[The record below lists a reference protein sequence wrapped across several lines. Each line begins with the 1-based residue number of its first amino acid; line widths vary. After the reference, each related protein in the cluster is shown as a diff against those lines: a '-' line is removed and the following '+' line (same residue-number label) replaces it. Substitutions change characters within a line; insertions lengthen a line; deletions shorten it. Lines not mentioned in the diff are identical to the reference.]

1 MASAVFR
8 FSLTTLAAAAGL
20 AMLPA
25 QAQTPATATQTI
37 EVTGRVLN
45 LAPGI
50 GGFGNQP
57 LSRVPLAGNV
67 TTTTMLDDLGA
78 TRLSDLTRLDA
89 SLSDAYNSE
98 GYWSFLSVRGYVLDN
113 RFNYRRDGLPI
124 NAETAIGLAN
134 KERIEV
140 LKGTSGIQ
148 AGTSAPG
155 GLVNFVVKRPDG
167 NVRSAGLS
175 WRENGSVGVAADLSQ
190 RFGQNEAFG
199 LRVNAAYDHLD
210 PQTRSLQGHA
220 RQLSLAGD
228 WRIAPD
234 TLLEAEFEHSLQSQP
249 SVPGFSLLG
258 SRVPDASRIDPRTNL
273 NNQPWSQPV
282 VLEGN
287 TASLRLQQK
296 LGGDWRLVAHGM
308 TQRLTSDDRLAYP
321 FGCEAEGNYDRY
333 CSDGTFDLYDFRS
346 DNERRRS
353 DALDL
358 SASGSASLAGL
369 SHQISTGVLFTRYK
383 SRLQGQAYNYVGVG
397 NIDGT
402 AVTEPDPTLGDANTN
417 RDERN
422 TELYLRDVVSLTQDL
437 RLWAGLR
444 HTRLHR
450 DSVRTDGSRPTSY
463 SQGETLPWLAL
474 SHQLT
479 PATLVYASWGQGLE
493 SDVVPNRSR
502 YRNAGEALPALK
514 SRQTEL
520 GIKHEEGDIN
530 ASLVAFS
537 IDRPMAADVCDADDS
552 CVRRNAGSARHRG
565 LEAALGW
572 RTGPWQLNAS
582 AMWLHARVRG
592 EGFGANDG
600 NRPTNVPPRTLRLQ
614 GSYAMPAVPGLQL
627 QAGLVYEGN
636 KMVLEDNS
644 ARIPGWTTTS
654 LGLRYLQR
662 LQGSQ
667 VTWRL
672 GVDNLSDKRAWR
684 ESPFQF
690 GHAYLYPLAPRTF
703 RASFQLD
710 L

>member
-1 MASAVFR
+1 MGHEVQAQ
-8 FSLTTLAAAAGL
+8 LAAAREHAGKL
-20 AMLPA
+20 FR
-25 QAQTPATATQTI
+25 
-37 EVTGRVLN
+37 RV
-45 LAPGI
+45 AA
-50 GGFGNQP
+50 FG
-57 LSRVPLAGNV
+57 
-67 TTTTMLDDLGA
+67 
-78 TRLSDLTRLDA
+78 
-89 SLSDAYNSE
+89 
-98 GYWSFLSVRGYVLDN
+98 
-113 RFNYRRDGLPI
+113 
-124 NAETAIGLAN
+124 
-134 KERIEV
+134 
-140 LKGTSGIQ
+140 GIQ
-148 AGTSAPG
+148 ADAQPQVGVLLAQRQCRFQGGEGVLFREVAQEGHDHHAAEAIAAARIAQGASDAGKHGGDVDAALGDALPAVVNGTRNLTWQSWAVPG
-155 GLVNFVVKRPDG
+155 VFNA
-167 NVRSAGLS
+167 NT
-175 WRENGSVGVAADLSQ
+175 GSV
-190 RFGQNEAFG
+190 RFKQN
-199 LRVNAAYDHLD
+199 
-210 PQTRSLQGHA
+210 
-220 RQLSLAGD
+220 
-228 WRIAPD
+228 
-234 TLLEAEFEHSLQSQP
+234 
-249 SVPGFSLLG
+249 LG
-258 SRVPDASRIDPRTNL
+258 NGWLWTTSYGA
-273 NNQPWSQPV
+273 
-282 VLEGN
+282 
-287 TASLRLQQK
+287 
-296 LGGDWRLVAHGM
+296 
-308 TQRLTSDDRLAYP
+308 QRLKTDDRLAYA
-321 FGCEAEGNYDRY
+321 FGCGGNCDRFY
-333 CSDGTFDLYDFRS
+333 ADGSFDLYDYRS

>member
-8 FSLTTLAAAAGL
+8 FSLTTLAAAASL

-25 QAQTPATATQTI
+25 QAQSTDAQTI
-37 EVTGRVLN
+37 EVTGRVLTT
-45 LAPGI
+45 APDI
-50 GGFGNQP
+50 GGFGHEP
-57 LSRVPLAGNV
+57 LSKMPFAGAV
-67 TTTTMLDDLGA
+67 VSTTALKDLGA

-210 PQTRSLQGHA
+210 PQTRSLEGHA

-282 VLEGN
+282 VPEGN
-287 TASLRLQQK
+287 TASLRLQHK

-321 FGCEAEGNYDRY
+321 FGCSAENDYTRY

-358 SASGSASLAGL
+358 LASGSARLAGL
-369 SHQISTGVLFTRYK
+369 SHQISTGVLFTRFK
-383 SRLQGQAYNYVGVG
+383 SRLRGQAYNYVGVG

-402 AVTEPDPTLGDANTN
+402 AVTEPNPTLGDQNTN

-422 TELYLRDVVSLTQDL
+422 TELYLRDVVSLTEDL

-450 DSVRTDGSRPTSY
+450 DSVRTDGSRPTGY

-474 SHQLT
+474 SHQWT

-493 SDVVPNRSR
+493 SDVVPNRSF
-502 YRNAGEALPALK
+502 YRNAGQALPALK

-520 GIKHEEGDIN
+520 GIKHEEGDVS

-537 IDRPMAADVCDADDS
+537 IDRPMAADLCDDDGS
-552 CVRRNAGSARHRG
+552 CLRRNAGSARHRG

-582 AMWLHARVRG
+582 AMWLHARLHG

-600 NRPTNVPPRTLRLQ
+600 NRPTNVPARTLRLQ
-614 GSYAMPAVPGLQL
+614 GGYALPSVPGLLL

-672 GVDNLSDKRAWR
+672 GVDNLTDKRAWR